1 MPLEYSFTESTE
13 LHVRNDANLSTVA
26 NNSFRH
32 EPVKCGP
39 FYAWVGAGL
48 NRWRGHRTPPPR
60 EFKLRQDA
68 NFKMVAKIQFF
79 LQLTGQKLTVATCC
93 PL

>member
-1 MPLEYSFTESTE
+1 MTLTCRQLPIIRFTM
-13 LHVRNDANLSTVA
+13 NLSNVDLFMLGLA
-26 NNSFRH
+26 RGSID
-32 EPVKCGP
+32 
-39 FYAWVGAGL
+39 GAAIA
-48 NRWRGHRTPPPR
+48 RPPR